1 MRLVANS
8 LVFVVAIACSSAAS
22 AQTLT
27 AILNGAQEVPAVS
40 TTASGTA
47 SLVLSGGPGSW
58 VANYTIN
65 YAGLQSVIVN
75 PPGAHIHSAPAG
87 ANGPVV
93 HFLDNVSSWV
103 GTTSGTITGDWRF
116 DDATNPLT
124 DLRASDLLAGNMYF
138 NIHTDLN
145 RGGEIRG
152 QIVPEPTALAT
163 LAGPLAIASRR
174 RRR

>member
-1 MRLVANS
+1 LFGSGVGLDADGDPERRRR
-8 LVFVVAIACSSAAS
+8 SAVG
-22 AQTLT
+22 LDDG
-27 AILNGAQEVPAVS
+27 LGDGAGAAVGR
-40 TTASGTA
+40 TGG
-47 SLVLSGGPGSW
+47 LGRQLHGQLSGIQ
-58 VANYTIN
+58 N
-65 YAGLQSVIVN
+65 VIVN
-75 PPGAHIHSAPAG
+75 PPGAHIHNAPAG

-103 GTTSGTITGDWRF
+103 GTTSGTITGDWRW

-152 QIVPEPTALAT
+152 QIVPEPTSLAVLASLFGLLAL
-163 LAGPLAIASRR
+163 RR
-174 RRR
+174 RR

>member
-8 LVFVVAIACSSAAS
+8 LVFFLAVACSTVAS

-27 AILNGAQEVPAVS
+27 AILNGAQEVPSVS
-40 TTASGTA
+40 TTGAGTA
-47 SLVLSGGPGSW
+47 TVLVSGGPGSW
-58 VANYTIN
+58 VANYTVN
-65 YAGLQSVIVN
+65 YSGLQSVIVN
-75 PPGAHIHSAPAG
+75 PPGAHIHNAAAG
-87 ANGPVV
+87 VNGSVV

-103 GTTSGTITGDWRF
+103 GTTSGTITGDWRW

-124 DLRASDLLAGNMYF
+124 DTRASDLLTGNMYF

-152 QIVPEPTALAT
+152 QIVPEPASIAAMVAPLSLAF
-163 LAGPLAIASRR
+163 RR
-174 RRR
+174 RR